1 MKVMFMG
8 TLVDSKG
15 RSPLGMT
22 MYLTE
27 RLNRWW
33 GKESGANVIVS
44 QVDEHTIQF
53 DLYRHYGN
61 YYESPERCSTH
72 SDSIF
77 SFDKQ
82 LILGTEYSD
91 TPGNKVDL
99 EEYSGRYV
107 IYYANDDFFYDYKQA
122 AKAMGASNIKALEFQ
137 HFNDHF
143 TFKVTTYA
151 RF

>member
-1 MKVMFMG
+1 MFMG
-8 TLVDSKG
+8 ALVDSKS

-22 MYLTE
+22 KFLTE

-33 GKESGANVIVS
+33 GKDANANVIVS
-44 QVDEHTIQF
+44 QVDVHTIQF
-53 DLYRHYGN
+53 DLYRHYGDD
-61 YYESPERCSTH
+61 YYESPEICSSH

-82 LILGTEYSD
+82 LILGTEYDD
-91 TPGNKVDL
+91 TQGNKVDL
-99 EEYSGRYV
+99 DEYSGRYV